1 MVTSEDALQAA
12 IWDLKDGTFS
22 SIRACAKAHNVPRS
36 TLSDRLADRDTTLAL
51 SQQRRQR
58 LSPSQ
63 EDFLVKWIATEEYD
77 GFPPPQAR
85 VRDMA
90 TRILRM
96 NGDTAPLGRKWVSHF
111 LSRNP
116 QAASK
121 VARPKGRAP
130 SNADNVEDAGAY
142 PEVPNTLLEPACL
155 PNRRRSKRIQK
166 KQLADGQGG
175 CGGGTGAGQGCQ
187 STSKQPKKPTA
198 TSSKRAGTVPVF
210 RLFKQGRCVYEEVLL

>member
-12 IWDLKDGTFS
+12 VRDLEDGTFS

-36 TLSDRLADRDTTLAL
+36 TLSDRLADRDTLA
-51 SQQRRQR
+51 SSRQRRQR
-58 LSPSQ
+58 LSLSQ
-63 EDFLVKWIATEEYD
+63 EDFLTGWIATEEYND
-77 GFPPPQAR
+77 FPPPPAT

-90 TRILRM
+90 IRILRM
-96 NGDTAPLGRKWVSHF
+96 NGDTAPLGRKWVSNF

-121 VARPKGRAP
+121 VARPKGRAC
-130 SNADNVEDAGAY
+130 SKADNVEDAGACDKATSRL
-142 PEVPNTLLEPACL
+142 PEPTYL
-155 PNRRRSKRIQK
+155 PNRRRSKRIQEN
-166 KQLADGQGG
+166 QLADGQGG

-187 STSKQPKKPTA
+187 STSKQPKKPAA
-198 TSSKRAGTVPVF
+198 TSSMRAGTVPVF